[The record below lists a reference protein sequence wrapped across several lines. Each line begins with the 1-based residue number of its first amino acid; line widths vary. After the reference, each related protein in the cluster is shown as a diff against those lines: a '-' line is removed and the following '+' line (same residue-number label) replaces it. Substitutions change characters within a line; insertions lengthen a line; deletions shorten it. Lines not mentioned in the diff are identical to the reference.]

1 MSYEVLWE
9 TLALEAATRIMK
21 DDPAGLRQVFASAD
35 LLADNPRPEGTAMY
49 GSTDL
54 RRMHSGR
61 YRLLYEIRETHI
73 QVAVL
78 QLGRTA

>member
-9 TLALEAATRIMK
+9 TLALEAAK
-21 DDPAGLRQVFASAD
+21 
-35 LLADNPRPEGTAMY
+35 
-49 GSTDL
+49 STDL
-54 RRMHSGR
+54 GRMHSGR
-61 YRLLYEIRETHI
+61 YWPLYEIRETHI